1 MRSRA
6 DITIGARG
14 ARDGRM
20 VSGAENNAQNEPSGR
35 DGYL

>member
-1 MRSRA
+1 MRSRV
-6 DITIGARG
+6 DITIGDRRAR
-14 ARDGRM
+14 AGRK

>member
-14 ARDGRM
+14 ARAGRM